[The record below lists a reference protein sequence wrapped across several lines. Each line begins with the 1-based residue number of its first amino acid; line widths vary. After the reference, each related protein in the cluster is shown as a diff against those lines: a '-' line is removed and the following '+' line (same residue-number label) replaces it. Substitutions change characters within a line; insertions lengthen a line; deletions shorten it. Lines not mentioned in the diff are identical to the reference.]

1 MVASEKQVKVKV
13 CGMTSLK
20 DALVAVEGG
29 ADAVGFIFYKKS
41 PRSVTM
47 KTVREIVLELPPFV
61 DTVGVFVDE
70 TAEQINKIADYCNLD
85 IIQLHGDESPT
96 FCKKIRRK
104 VIKAF
109 RIKDMQSVKKLSS
122 FQVSGF
128 LLDTFSDNLH
138 GGTGKVFD
146 WNLALPAK
154 KFGPVIM
161 AGGLTP
167 NNVQQAV
174 RQIRP
179 YGVDVCSGVES
190 EPGIKDHKKVRA
202 FLNNAKAGRKI

>member
-20 DALVAVEGG
+20 DALVAVEVG

-70 TAEQINKIADYCNLD
+70 TAEQVNKIADYCNLD

-96 FCKKIRRK
+96 YCKKIRRK

-109 RIKDMQSVKKLSS
+109 RIKDMQSVKKISN

-128 LLDTFSDNLH
+128 LLDTFSENLH

-202 FLNNAKAGRKI
+202 FLKNANAGRKI